1 MQQTVQTAELFRERK
16 SVLAQVL
23 TAHEVTDITAQFDD
37 EDVTNLF
44 TSIQYVSGIQFRL
57 DELKVAY
64 LGRSQTLEQ
73 FLKGFAYEIGS
84 YLIDGFG
91 QRPGTFGKMI
101 FSASGSV
108 EVEAYIR
115 ALPEFE
121 EYTV

>member
-1 MQQTVQTAELFRERK
+1 MQQTVQIAELFRERK

-73 FLKGFAYEIGS
+73 FLKGFAYEIGT

>member
-1 MQQTVQTAELFRERK
+1 MQQTVQTEDLFRERK

-23 TAHEVTDITAQFDD
+23 TAHEVKDITAQFDD

-44 TSIQYVSGIQFRL
+44 MSIQCVSGVQFRS

-73 FLKGFAYEIGS
+73 FLKGFAYEIGT

-108 EVEAYIR
+108 EVEAYLR

>member
-1 MQQTVQTAELFRERK
+1 MQQTVQTKDLFRERK

-23 TAHEVTDITAQFDD
+23 KAYQVKDITTEFDD
-37 EDVTNLF
+37 EEVTNLF
-44 TSIQYVSGIQFRL
+44 KSIQYVAGIQFRL
-57 DELKVAY
+57 DEIKVAY
-64 LGRSQTLEQ
+64 LGRFQSLEQ
-73 FLKGFAYEIGS
+73 FLKGFAYEIGT

-91 QRPGTFGKMI
+91 QHPGTFGKMI

-108 EVEAYIR
+108 EVVAYIR

>member
-1 MQQTVQTAELFRERK
+1 MQQTVQIAEVFRERK

-23 TAHEVTDITAQFDD
+23 TAHEVKDITAEFDD
-37 EDVTNLF
+37 ESVINL
-44 TSIQYVSGIQFRL
+44 IQSFQFVSGIQFRL
-57 DELKVAY
+57 DEVKVAY

-101 FSASGSV
+101 FSASGAV
-108 EVEAYIR
+108 NVEAYLR